1 MTPPAPPPPRPV
13 PPYSLSR
20 ILLVI
25 GAGLFVLAAF
35 TAGGDTVG
43 TVPAWSWAF
52 GGFAAWVLSGVVP

>member
-1 MTPPAPPPPRPV
+1 MTPPAPPQRPV
-13 PPYSLSR
+13 MKVSLSL

-35 TAGGDTVG
+35 ASGGDTVG

-52 GGFAAWVLSGVVP
+52 GGFAAWILSGAVP